1 MKKKEVT
8 FFIAVIFC
16 VLFLLVFTATQA
28 QALQDY
34 KNYYLQGLSDNE
46 KGNYESALEAFA
58 NAIKG
63 NGTEQANVRFYGMRY
78 GDYFPHREKGIAHY
92 NLHQYSEARAELETS
107 LNQLPSPE
115 AKKFLN
121 LIKLQEQPKGSMED
135 IAESVSVPEEL
146 KNMRPAAAEN
156 RHAVAVVIGNRDYK
170 NKDIPPVN
178 YAIDDA
184 RQVREI
190 LIKTFGYREG
200 NIIFETNATKGTLEN
215 IFGTE
220 ATPRGKLAEYI
231 RPGETDIFI
240 YYSGHGAPSLDT
252 HKGYI
257 LPVDSDP
264 NNVVIGG
271 YSLDILYRNL
281 AALPFHSL
289 TVLTDACFSGA
300 ALFKKSSPV
309 GIIVENPLVA
319 MRNSTIIN
327 SSTGT
332 ELSSWYP
339 EKGHGLFT
347 YFFLL
352 GLTGKADANGD
363 GKITVGELSDYL
375 EENVPYMVRKLFQG
389 RKQTPTIFE
398 GDRNKVLV
406 KYR

>member
-1 MKKKEVT
+1 MEKQRYA
-8 FFIAVIFC
+8 FFTAVIFC
-16 VLFLLVFTATQA
+16 VISLLVFSSKQV
-28 QALQDY
+28 QALEDY
-34 KNYYLQGLSDNE
+34 KNYYLQGLSEEE
-46 KGNYESALEAFA
+46 KGNYESALEAFS

-63 NGTEQANVRFYGMRY
+63 NGTEQKNIRFYGMRF

-92 NLHQYSEARAELETS
+92 NLHQYSKARAELEIS

-115 AKKFLN
+115 TRKFLDMV
-121 LIKLQEQPKGSMED
+121 ILQEQSKGGMEV
-135 IAESVSVPEEL
+135 IAESVPIPEEL
-146 KNMRPAAAEN
+146 KNMRQAAAEN
-156 RHAVAVVIGNRDYK
+156 RYAVAVIIGNRDYK

-184 RQVREI
+184 RQIKEI
-190 LIKTFGYREG
+190 LTKTFGYRDG

-231 RPGETDIFI
+231 RPGETDLFI

-252 HKGYI
+252 RKGYI

-271 YSLDILYRNL
+271 YSLDVLYRNL
-281 AALPFHSL
+281 ATLPFHSL
-289 TVLTDACFSGA
+289 TIVTDACFSGA
-300 ALFKKSSPV
+300 TLFKKASPV

-319 MRNSTIIN
+319 MKNSTIIN

-332 ELSSWYP
+332 ELSSWYA

-352 GLTGKADANGD
+352 GMTGKADANGD

-375 EENVPYMVRKLFQG
+375 VENVPYTVRKLFQG

-398 GDRNKVLV
+398 SDKNKVLV